1 MRKKRSSHGTPP
13 RGGGVEALVRIE
25 WEVIEKLR
33 KLAEEA
39 EEEKYRVQYYLNLSS
54 HARTL
59 AYLINQSG
67 GVDSAQDLARLLR
80 QIGKQA
86 RRLARGMSVEK
97 RRKSFEKT

>member
-1 MRKKRSSHGTPP
+1 MGDPP
-13 RGGGVEALVRIE
+13 RGGGVKELVEIE

-67 GVDSAQDLARLLR
+67 GVDNAQDLAKLLR

-86 RRLARGMSVEK
+86 RRLARGMSIGK
-97 RRKSFEKT
+97 QRKSFKKT